1 MLKYTKWLYCL
12 SHAVDLDYSSKQATV
27 ERLKQVVSDASEKI
41 SDLQSDPPQLEDA
54 LQSMLI
60 FLNIYGHTKFMSMGA
75 TSLHMHF

>member
-27 ERLKQVVSDASEKI
+27 ERLKQVVSDASAKI

-60 FLNIYGHTKFMSMGA
+60 S
-75 TSLHMHF
+75 